1 MIWTNQKLAAQL
13 GSVFYAMHLVTG
25 ILIVPL
31 SVQAAHLREDGVRE
45 VEEVEDAG
53 ETMCRTMFYVVICGE
68 LCFML

>member
-1 MIWTNQKLAAQL
+1 MTWTNQKLAAQL
-13 GSVFYAMHLVTG
+13 GSVFYAMNLVTG

-53 ETMCRTMFYVVICGE
+53 ETMFYVVICGE
-68 LCFML
+68 LCLML